1 MSVTVRPARE
11 ADAEAIAAV
20 HVTAWQETYRHLV
33 DPARLDALDPA
44 DRVERWSE
52 IISTDLEDVWVAEL
66 DGAIVAWATASAR
79 NPARHPRPREVNGIY
94 AVASAHGSGA
104 GQQLLDAAIGD
115 APAFLWVAA
124 DNPRAHAFYARNGF
138 APDGSSE
145 QYELLGSPVAIVRWV
160 R

>member
-94 AVASAHGSGA
+94 AVASAHGPSTSMS
-104 GQQLLDAAIGD
+104 
-115 APAFLWVAA
+115 AFRRPMPKPCLFK
-124 DNPRAHAFYARNGF
+124 R
-138 APDGSSE
+138 
-145 QYELLGSPVAIVRWV
+145 PVLTLCCRPLA
-160 R
+160 